1 MHTSEPSL
9 NMQKAKKSIG
19 AIPTDYIYGSFVG
32 NETKIEPSLPLNQN
46 FIFWLEINYR
56 YCIYKI

>member
-1 MHTSEPSL
+1 MHTSEASL
-9 NMQKAKKSIG
+9 NMQEAKKCIG